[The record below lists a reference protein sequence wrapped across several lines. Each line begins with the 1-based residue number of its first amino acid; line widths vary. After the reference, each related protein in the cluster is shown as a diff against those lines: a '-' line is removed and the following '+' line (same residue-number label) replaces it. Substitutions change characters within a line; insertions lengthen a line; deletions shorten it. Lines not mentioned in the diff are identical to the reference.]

1 MDIIG
6 KRKFVEVPGE
16 KTHELPPL
24 LVKTSPDVK
33 RLDKMMCI
41 ASEIIEQED
50 MVADRDG
57 GTDDASVPAD
67 LSRSNRE
74 LVLANDLPLPSDF
87 ERRKMDLALNLVDQ
101 YLGLLQHWHWGD
113 SVIEWIRQCEITFGA
128 RIELRHLLKN
138 EIWPHAGRS
147 SFVRLLEDKSVRT
160 QGVDLEKA
168 VGLRLAFRQMPPIR
182 CCTDQFLFY
191 LNNSVANTAYRTW
204 QRMTPEPISSLPP
217 ERFSFEVVNM
227 SLAIH

>member
-6 KRKFVEVPGE
+6 ERKFVEVPGE

-50 MVADRDG
+50 MLAECNADEQALS
-57 GTDDASVPAD
+57 TDLIRPGNDV
-67 LSRSNRE
+67 
-74 LVLANDLPLPSDF
+74 VLAQEIAMATDL

-101 YLGLLQHWHWGD
+101 YLGLLLHWHWGD
-113 SVIEWIRQCEITFGA
+113 SVIEWIRQCEITFGT
-128 RIELRHLLKN
+128 RIELRHLLKS

-147 SFVRLLEDKSVRT
+147 SFVRLLGDKEVCKD
-160 QGVDLEKA
+160 GVDLEKA

-191 LNNSVANTAYRTW
+191 LNNSVANTAYQTW
-204 QRMTPEPISSLPP
+204 QKMSPEPISAFPP

-227 SLAIH
+227 SVSIH